1 MDPGETVLRRIPAGM
16 AFDALLRRAGIR
28 YEDLI

>member
-1 MDPGETVLRRIPAGM
+1 MDPGETVLRLKPARM

>member
-1 MDPGETVLRRIPAGM
+1 MDLGEKILQLKPGGM

-28 YEDLI
+28 YEDLV

>member
-1 MDPGETVLRRIPAGM
+1 MDLSEKVMRLKPGGM
-16 AFDALLRRAGIR
+16 AFDALLRRARIQ